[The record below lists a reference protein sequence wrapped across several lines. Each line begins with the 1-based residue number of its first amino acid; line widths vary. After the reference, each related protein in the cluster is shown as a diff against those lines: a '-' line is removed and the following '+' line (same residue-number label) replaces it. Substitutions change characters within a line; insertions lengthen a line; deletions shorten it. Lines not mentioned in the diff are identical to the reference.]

1 MKTRFDSQ
9 LSRRNR
15 QTFSTGLSSG
25 EREGNRTIHEQD
37 GVGALRHGLRYLGEM
52 QGHGRAV
59 AERQDKT
66 GALAL
71 FGADG
76 AKEIGR

>member
-1 MKTRFDSQ
+1 
-9 LSRRNR
+9 
-15 QTFSTGLSSG
+15 
-25 EREGNRTIHEQD
+25 
-37 GVGALRHGLRYLGEM
+37 M